1 MDVTELTTKNAPLW
15 RNRVRSLVES
25 SLPVRERKILR
36 AKLVR
41 KQRGKV
47 LTQSDIRLR
56 ETRRTI
62 LSKVVS
68 AVQKVQRLYNRM
80 RMTKYALLPG
90 ESASRHE
97 LSWMRGCSVD
107 VRTDC
112 QGQRLGAYQR
122 EVGHRVGRTGD
133 SDDVFLACVGEGSG
147 QSSHPV
153 SIELRMNQPSFQ
165 AKRSV
170 AGSATPAPSRAHF
183 STAKVTGSRRRH
195 LSCQCMHTAHF
206 CVLRASH
213 PNPAAAL
220 AEHLQRQHERLAHAQ
235 VKATMAPGPVAAR
248 RFASTYLYPG
258 AWSAV
263 STLDMLSACPPNA
276 THTGPDGE
284 ALRRVPLTVD
294 VDAEFIG
301 CYGSHGPSSPFGPAA
316 FGRTSLAMA
325 RLMISHAHGTAIYG
339 RDPALMSEEEDEDDD
354 ELVRFD
360 KEASSAMRALKAAA
374 AATSSSRAAY

>member
-1 MDVTELTTKNAPLW
+1 MKFPNAVFSSIIRLLDRAFSMYVTELTTKNAPLW

-195 LSCQCMHTAHF
+195 LSCQCMHTALSAFSAHPIRTPLQPLPST
-206 CVLRASH
+206 CSASTKRSRTH
-213 PNPAAAL
+213 KSRRQWRRGRSPRDALHRHICTPAPGLLSRRSICSAL
-220 AEHLQRQHERLAHAQ
+220 ARP
-235 VKATMAPGPVAAR
+235 T
-248 RFASTYLYPG
+248 
-258 AWSAV
+258 
-263 STLDMLSACPPNA
+263 
-276 THTGPDGE
+276 
-284 ALRRVPLTVD
+284 
-294 VDAEFIG
+294 
-301 CYGSHGPSSPFGPAA
+301 
-316 FGRTSLAMA
+316 
-325 RLMISHAHGTAIYG
+325 
-339 RDPALMSEEEDEDDD
+339 
-354 ELVRFD
+354 
-360 KEASSAMRALKAAA
+360 
-374 AATSSSRAAY
+374 

>member
-1 MDVTELTTKNAPLW
+1 M
-15 RNRVRSLVES
+15 
-25 SLPVRERKILR
+25 
-36 AKLVR
+36 
-41 KQRGKV
+41 
-47 LTQSDIRLR
+47 TQSDIRLR

-165 AKRSV
+165 AIRSV

-183 STAKVTGSRRRH
+183 STAKVTGSRRWH
-195 LSCQCMHTAHF
+195 FSCQCMHTAHF

-276 THTGPDGE
+276 THTGPDGP
-284 ALRRVPLTVD
+284 APCPAHGRRRRRVHRLLRLARPQFTLWSRSLRTD
-294 VDAEFIG
+294 ESRHGAPHDQPRARD
-301 CYGSHGPSSPFGPAA
+301 SHLRPRPCAHERGG
-316 FGRTSLAMA
+316 GR
-325 RLMISHAHGTAIYG
+325 G
-339 RDPALMSEEEDEDDD
+339 
-354 ELVRFD
+354 
-360 KEASSAMRALKAAA
+360 
-374 AATSSSRAAY
+374 